1 MKTKLLKKIRKRFV
15 IKLINLQEGR
25 IIKIFDLKDKSTLNM
40 SYDTA
45 KITDVLLSVCYSKS
59 KAEKRRKRINFNK
72 ELKNL

>member
-15 IKLINLQEGR
+15 IKLTNLKEIG
-25 IIKIFDLKDKSTLNM
+25 IVKIFDLKDKSTLTMPYN
-40 SYDTA
+40 TA

-59 KAEKRRKRINFNK
+59 KAEKRRKRINFKK